1 MWCQVSSCKRVIEQ
15 DFPCLRNFV
24 HFFAVQ
30 VSQMC
35 DRAQESK
42 LDTRLKN
49 FYLIY
54 EIYASKNKGELV
66 ECRLCLEDTMPACF
80 TNYII
85 DSEQYDYFL
94 LSCIGV
100 DSTFCCSKVKYSLL
114 LKVTEFFTAVPP
126 LGS

>member
-1 MWCQVSSCKRVIEQ
+1 MWCQVSSCKRTTRFIEQ
-15 DFPCLRNFV
+15 NLSCLRNFV
-24 HFFAVQ
+24 HFFTVQ
-30 VSQMC
+30 MSQIR

-54 EIYASKNKGELV
+54 EICNGKNKGELV

-94 LSCIGV
+94 LSYRC
-100 DSTFCCSKVKYSLL
+100 
-114 LKVTEFFTAVPP
+114 
-126 LGS
+126 

>member
-1 MWCQVSSCKRVIEQ
+1 MWYQVSSCKRAIEQ
-15 DFPCLRNFV
+15 DLPCLRNFV
-24 HFFAVQ
+24 HFLAVQ

-49 FYLIY
+49 FYFNLRDICNG
-54 EIYASKNKGELV
+54 KNKGELV

-94 LSCIGV
+94 LSYRC
-100 DSTFCCSKVKYSLL
+100 
-114 LKVTEFFTAVPP
+114 
-126 LGS
+126 